1 MGSKEYAS
9 AASRRPGSSK
19 NWTPALSC
27 AIMRCAQGVKL
38 VTIYLVVHKAQIP
51 CKRYC
56 KLVRQM
62 PYNRHRHCQRE
73 RT

>member
-1 MGSKEYAS
+1 
-9 AASRRPGSSK
+9 
-19 NWTPALSC
+19 
-27 AIMRCAQGVKL
+27 MRSPQGVKL

-62 PYNRHRHCQRE
+62 PYNRHHHCQRE